1 MRKVLLAGAAS
12 LAGVRLLVMAAAAC
26 LVLASGFAVMSAGA
40 HSPRSR
46 TVANVDGS
54 NATACSKETVSDFGK
69 PTTLRFVLHGVS
81 CSKAHALIR
90 TYFRTATTQSCRNHG
105 TVCILDFPGGWSCS
119 FIIATEGPG
128 LAGCVRSQSERFKVF
143 RVTRHTRGSP
153 HHLAEFLSP
162 DRKIW
167 CVLSNHPGVREA
179 DCFYAANRFTGGQ
192 EYSASLHP
200 DGQLGTCAWQPS
212 QSGLEACVQNWDASA
227 RVLKRGQVDVIYQ
240 YRCRATSTAITCTVD
255 TGTGKGKGFTISDT
269 GVTPIP

>member
-153 HHLAEFLSP
+153 HHLAAFLSP

-167 CVLSNHPGVREA
+167 CLLNDDPGFRA
-179 DCFYAANRFTGGQ
+179 AICFYEANPGTATQ
-192 EYSASLHP
+192 EYSASVNP
-200 DGQLGTCAWQPS
+200 NGQLDTCAWQPP
-212 QSGLEACVQNWDASA
+212 QSGLNACVQNWDSSA
-227 RVLKRGQVDVIYQ
+227 PVLRSGRVDALYQ
-240 YRCRATSTAITCTVD
+240 YRCGATSTAITCTVD
-255 TGTGKGKGFTISDT
+255 TGKGKGKGFTISDT